1 MKTIKD
7 RLRNYLE
14 VNTEIEYCLNKV
26 LTVQQLMDAMNANI
40 IEKITKCNEHTSE
53 LFKLHSEVEGDI
65 ATNYNSIEELESK
78 VGYYNDYD
86 LEVMSRTID
95 ENYNGVESNKYL
107 VDECWEKI
115 TAFTTNDDKE
125 NNSPINDV
133 YVVDNIELLKPKITS
148 IIEEVIKQYTVSV
161 AAQLKKIE

>member
-1 MKTIKD
+1 MKKFKKLLRKYLSIDDDAQYVIKCLQSYET
-7 RLRNYLE
+7 RL
-14 VNTEIEYCLNKV
+14 
-26 LTVQQLMDAMNANI
+26 
-40 IEKITKCNEHTSE
+40 TKCNEHTTE

-86 LEVMSRTID
+86 LERMSQTIH

-115 TAFTTNDDKE
+115 TAFTSNDGETN
-125 NNSPINDV
+125 SAINDV
-133 YVVDNIELLKPKITS
+133 YVVDNIELLKPKITE
-148 IIEEVIKQYTVSV
+148 IINEVITQYCVSV
-161 AAQLKKIE
+161 SAQLRKVE

>member
-1 MKTIKD
+1 MKKIKTLLRSYLSID
-7 RLRNYLE
+7 DDAQYVIKCLKSYETRL
-14 VNTEIEYCLNKV
+14 
-26 LTVQQLMDAMNANI
+26 
-40 IEKITKCNEHTSE
+40 TKCNEHTTE

-115 TAFTTNDDKE
+115 TAFTSNDGDTN
-125 NNSPINDV
+125 SAINDV
-133 YVVDNIELLKPKITS
+133 YVVDNIELLKPKITE
-148 IIEEVIKQYTVSV
+148 IINEVITQYCVSV
-161 AAQLKKIE
+161 SAQLRKVE

>member
-1 MKTIKD
+1 MKKIKTLLRSYLSID
-7 RLRNYLE
+7 DDAQYVIKCLKSYETRL
-14 VNTEIEYCLNKV
+14 
-26 LTVQQLMDAMNANI
+26 
-40 IEKITKCNEHTSE
+40 TKCNEHTTE

-115 TAFTTNDDKE
+115 TAFTSNDGDTN
-125 NNSPINDV
+125 SAINDV
-133 YVVDNIELLKPKITS
+133 YVVDNIELLKPKITE
-148 IIEEVIKQYTVSV
+148 IINEVITQYCVSV
-161 AAQLKKIE
+161 SAQLKKVE

>member
-1 MKTIKD
+1 MKKFKKLLRKYLSIDDDAQYVIKCLQSYET
-7 RLRNYLE
+7 RL
-14 VNTEIEYCLNKV
+14 
-26 LTVQQLMDAMNANI
+26 
-40 IEKITKCNEHTSE
+40 TKCNEHTTE
-53 LFKLHSEVEGDI
+53 LFKMHSEFEGDI
-65 ATNYNSIEELESK
+65 ASNYNSIEELESK

-86 LEVMSRTID
+86 LERMSQTIH

-115 TAFTTNDDKE
+115 TAFTSNDGETN
-125 NNSPINDV
+125 SAINDV

-148 IIEEVIKQYTVSV
+148 IIEEVMKQYTVSV

>member
-1 MKTIKD
+1 MKKIKTLLRSYLSID
-7 RLRNYLE
+7 DDAQYVIKCLQSYETRL
-14 VNTEIEYCLNKV
+14 
-26 LTVQQLMDAMNANI
+26 
-40 IEKITKCNEHTSE
+40 TKCNEHTTE

-86 LEVMSRTID
+86 LERMSQTIH

-115 TAFTTNDDKE
+115 TAFTSNDGETN
-125 NNSPINDV
+125 SAINDV
-133 YVVDNIELLKPKITS
+133 YVVDNIELLKPKITE
-148 IIEEVIKQYTVSV
+148 IINEVITQYCVSV
-161 AAQLKKIE
+161 SAQLRKVE